1 MTNLPESFTDSLRAL
16 AMHEDFDLIIAATAN
31 AGRQFSS
38 HNTDADN
45 REILNDL
52 VKLFTD
58 RVANLVWLAGGDM
71 DALGDSGLAY
81 QQNVSAAFVP
91 PTLTQAEIW
100 RAFKSINAVAAASYK
115 TGVRF
120 TQAAE

>member
-16 AMHEDFDLIIAATAN
+16 AMHEDFDLIITATAN
-31 AGRQFSS
+31 AGLQFSS

-45 REILNDL
+45 REILNEL

-58 RVANLVWLAGGDM
+58 RMANLVWLAGGDM

-81 QQNVSAAFVP
+81 QQNVDDAFEP
-91 PTLTQAEIW
+91 TTLTQAEIR
-100 RAFKSINAVAAASYK
+100 RAYRNRPTLI
-115 TGVRF
+115 
-120 TQAAE
+120 AAE